1 MSTIAFLQNQL
12 DFHQHAHRELYDE
25 VVQLR
30 NLLQRSG
37 HRLPTPPL
45 LTLHDSRPAPATRRT
60 ADVTSKSQSAAQTKV
75 KDEPEQEVTQKGDDV
90 GASRA
95 EARGGGD
102 VKKADVG
109 AEGRASEVNDKT
121 NCEKREAGTAAAGEE
136 EDRVKMETDQM
147 EDDADAKATV
157 DNSDTDEKIDPVS

>member
-1 MSTIAFLQNQL
+1 M
-12 DFHQHAHRELYDE
+12 
-25 VVQLR
+25 LR
-30 NLLQRSG
+30 A
-37 HRLPTPPL
+37 
-45 LTLHDSRPAPATRRT
+45 TL
-60 ADVTSKSQSAAQTKV
+60 
-75 KDEPEQEVTQKGDDV
+75 E
-90 GASRA
+90 

-121 NCEKREAGTAAAGEE
+121 NCEKREAGTAAAGED

-157 DNSDTDEKIDPVS
+157 DNSDADEKIDPVS